1 MFIFRVKD
9 EHGSFL
15 HEIIADDIEQA
26 YQMAY
31 EEYPDYEIECID
43 IIGDENY

>member
-1 MFIFRVKD
+1 MWLVA
-9 EHGSFL
+9 L
-15 HEIIADDIEQA
+15 HQILKGD

-43 IIGDENY
+43 ITGDETY

>member
-1 MFIFRVKD
+1 MFVFRVKD

-15 HEIIADDIEQA
+15 HEIIADDVEQA

-43 IIGDENY
+43 IISNE

>member
-1 MFIFRVKD
+1 MFIFKVKD

-15 HEIIADDIEQA
+15 HEVIADDVEQA

-43 IIGDENY
+43 ITNNE

>member
-43 IIGDENY
+43 IISNE

>member
-1 MFIFRVKD
+1 MFVFRVKD

-15 HEIIADDIEQA
+15 HEVIADDIEQA

-31 EEYPDYEIECID
+31 EKYPDYEIECID
-43 IIGDENY
+43 IISNE

>member
-15 HEIIADDIEQA
+15 HEIIADDVEQA

-43 IIGDENY
+43 IISNE